1 MRLEKYLAEC
11 GVASRHGAQAV
22 IESGLVEINGRIV
35 TSVNLPVDPRK
46 DDIRYRGIRCR
57 PAAKVYIALN
67 KPANYISSSSDNLG
81 RRTVYSLLPPNTN
94 KSVAPV
100 GRLDRDAEGLMLFTN
115 DGELANTMTHPRF
128 RVPKTYH
135 LECLGCVEDPQVK
148 QLLNGIWLAE
158 GKVTPRRVYVAKRM
172 RNKTIMQLTVCDG
185 KKNEIKRIMKKI
197 GHKVISL
204 KRLSIGPVNLGNL
217 QRGRYRYLDK
227 SEIEGLKSLKAPDK
241 MNPTRRVNR

>member
-11 GVASRHGAQAV
+11 GIASRHSAQAV
-22 IESGLVEINGRIV
+22 IERGLVEINGKIV
-35 TSVNLPVDPRK
+35 TTPNIPIDPQK

-57 PAAKVYIALN
+57 PATKVYIALN

-94 KSVAPV
+94 QSVVVV
-100 GRLDRDAEGLMLFTN
+100 GRLDKDAEGLMLFTN
-115 DGELANTMTHPRF
+115 DGDLANAITHPRF
-128 RVPKTYH
+128 QVPKTYH
-135 LECLGCVEDPQVK
+135 VQCLGYIEDSQIK
-148 QLLNGIWLAE
+148 QLLSGIWLAE
-158 GKVTPRRVYVAKRM
+158 GKVTPRRVRVAKRM
-172 RNKTIMQLTVCDG
+172 RNKTIMQITICDG

-204 KRLSIGPVNLGNL
+204 KRLSIGPVSLGNL

-227 SEIEGLKSLKAPDK
+227 YEIERLKSLNNRNAPDE
-241 MNPTRRVNR
+241 N